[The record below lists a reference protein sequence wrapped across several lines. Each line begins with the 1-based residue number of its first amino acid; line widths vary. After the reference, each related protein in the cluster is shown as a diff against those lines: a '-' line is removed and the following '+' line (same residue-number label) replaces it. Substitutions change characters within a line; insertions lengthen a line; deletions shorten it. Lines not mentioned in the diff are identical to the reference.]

1 MKKVKKEREDRHA
14 PLARREV
21 KGELERAGESGR
33 AQAFCAGEKNEFCD
47 IDMSRHQKSIIM
59 HDVVSSGIYFVYEG

>member
-1 MKKVKKEREDRHA
+1 MKKVKKVKKEREDRHA

-47 IDMSRHQKSIIM
+47 IDI
-59 HDVVSSGIYFVYEG
+59 VVL